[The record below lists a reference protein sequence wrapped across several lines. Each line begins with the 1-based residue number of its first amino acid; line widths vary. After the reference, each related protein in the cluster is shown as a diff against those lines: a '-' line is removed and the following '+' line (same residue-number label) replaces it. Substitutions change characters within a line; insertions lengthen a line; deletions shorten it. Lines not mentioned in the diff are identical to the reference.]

1 MNLGAWLRSLGLEQ
15 VEGAFR
21 ENAVDAEV
29 LHDLTDQDLERLGV
43 LLGHRRKL
51 LRAIATLDVRP
62 ASGSPQQ
69 PSPMLP
75 ESTPTAASPVST
87 IAAASGERQ
96 PMTVMFCDLVDS

>member
-1 MNLGAWLRSLGLEQ
+1 MTLGAWLRSLGLEQ

-21 ENAVDAEV
+21 ENVVDAEV
-29 LHDLTDQDLERLGV
+29 LHDPTDQDLERLGV

-51 LRAIATLDVRP
+51 LRAIATLDGRP

-69 PSPMLP
+69 PI
-75 ESTPTAASPVST
+75 PTAASPVST

-96 PMTVMFCDLVDS
+96 PITVMFCDLVDS